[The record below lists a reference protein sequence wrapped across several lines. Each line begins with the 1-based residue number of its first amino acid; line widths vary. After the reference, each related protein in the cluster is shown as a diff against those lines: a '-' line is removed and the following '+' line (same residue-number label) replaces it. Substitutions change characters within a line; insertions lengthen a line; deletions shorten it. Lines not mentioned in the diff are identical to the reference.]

1 MIDGKSVR
9 GRQSGVS
16 MWGLLF
22 IFAVIAFFSLVAI
35 KVVPIYLNQMK
46 VASVMREVSHD
57 PKLPPKASPA
67 SIRRIL
73 GRHWDIDDI
82 YDLQPQDIVIRQ
94 GDNAETL
101 SYDYEARTHLF
112 YNVFVVIHFR
122 GHATLH
128 G

>member
-1 MIDGKSVR
+1 MVDRKIIR

-16 MWGLLF
+16 MWGFLF
-22 IFAVIAFFSLVAI
+22 IFAVIAFFALVAI

-57 PKLPPKASPA
+57 PKLPPNASPTA
-67 SIRRIL
+67 ILRIL
-73 GRHWDIDDI
+73 NRHWDIDDI
-82 YDLQPQDIVIRQ
+82 YDLQPQDVVIRQ
-94 GDNAETL
+94 GDNGQTL
-101 SYDYEARTHLF
+101 SYDYKARAHLF